1 VYPGSFNPPTLAHLA
16 IAEAAC
22 RAGGLD
28 RVDLVV
34 SVAPLGKEPVIVPTL
49 ADRLDVLASVAASR
63 PHLGLRVTEA
73 QLLVDIA
80 AEADAVVLGADKWD
94 QINDPVWYGGSSAAR
109 DDATA
114 RLPLVLLAPRP
125 PLEPPAPIPG
135 RLVVLDVS
143 LDISSTGARAGRR
156 EWMAPE
162 AAAFDNATGAW
173 TEPVRYRAASVRRG
187 P

>member
-1 VYPGSFNPPTLAHLA
+1 VYPGSFNPPTRAHLA

-22 RAGGLD
+22 LAGGLD

-34 SVAPLGKEPVIVPTL
+34 SVAPLGKEPVTVPTL
-49 ADRLDVLASVAASR
+49 ADRLDVLASVAATR
-63 PHLGLRVTEA
+63 PHLGWRVTEA

-94 QINDPVWYGGSSAAR
+94 QINDPVWYGGSLPGR
-109 DDATA
+109 DEAVA

-125 PLEPPAPIPG
+125 PLAPPAPIPG
-135 RLVVLDVS
+135 RLLVLDVS
-143 LDISSTGARAGRR
+143 LDMSSTGARAGHR
-156 EWMAPE
+156 EWMAPD
-162 AAAFDNATGAW
+162 AATFDEATGAW
-173 TEPVRYRAASVRRG
+173 TDPDRYRANAVRQV